1 MAFFLA
7 MGETSKTKKIWTD
20 FERSLLAGQGI
31 DIGCGPDPI
40 SPTAMPFD
48 QEQGD
53 ANRISQY
60 VKQQFDFVFSS
71 HCLEHMLDPKT
82 AILEWWKL
90 VKPGGVLFVLVP
102 DEDLYEQGYWP
113 SKFND
118 DHKFTFT
125 ISKQKSW
132 SPVSVN
138 VLDLIHSLPDSEI
151 VSLQLQDHN
160 YDRSLSFRRPSFYR
174 TICRIASSLLYR
186 VGLISYD
193 QKIKARQRVDQT
205 SFRDLEVLAQI
216 QFIVRKK
223 K

>member
-1 MAFFLA
+1 MA
-7 MGETSKTKKIWTD
+7 ETSKTKKIWTD
-20 FERSLLAGQGI
+20 FERKLLTGRGI

-40 SPTAMPFD
+40 SPDAVPFD

-53 ANRISQY
+53 ANRISEY
-60 VKQQFDFVFSS
+60 VKEQFDFVFSS
-71 HCLEHMLDPKT
+71 HCLEHMLDPKK

-90 VKPGGVLFVLVP
+90 VRPGGVLFVLVP
-102 DEDLYEQGYWP
+102 DEDLYEQGFWP
-113 SKFND
+113 SQFND
-118 DHKFTFT
+118 DHKYTFT

-138 VLDLIHSLPDSEI
+138 VLELIHSLPDGELL
-151 VSLQLQDHN
+151 SLQLQDTN

-174 TICRIASSLLYR
+174 TICRITASLLYR
-186 VGLISYD
+186 LGLVSYD
-193 QKIKARQRVDQT
+193 QKVKARQRVDQT
-205 SFRDLEVLAQI
+205 SFRDLDVLAQI